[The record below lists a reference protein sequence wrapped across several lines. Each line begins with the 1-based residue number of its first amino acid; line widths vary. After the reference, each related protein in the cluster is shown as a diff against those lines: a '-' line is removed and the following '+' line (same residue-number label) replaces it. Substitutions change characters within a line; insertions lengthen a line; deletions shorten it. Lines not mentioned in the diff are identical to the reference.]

1 MEIAY
6 TDMKLIRKV
15 LRDRQEKI
23 EGWIHI
29 YGGVDA
35 QLQQERND
43 CKRLA
48 DAFDAL
54 ILQQ

>member
-6 TDMKLIRKV
+6 KDMTLIRKA
-15 LRDRQEKI
+15 LRSRQEEI
-23 EGWIHI
+23 EGWIHD

-48 DAFDAL
+48 DTFDTL
-54 ILQQ
+54 ILRQ

>member
-6 TDMKLIRKV
+6 KDMKLIRKV

>member
-6 TDMKLIRKV
+6 KDMTLIRKV
-15 LRDRQEKI
+15 LRARQDEI
-23 EGWIHI
+23 EGWIHD

-48 DAFDAL
+48 DTFDTL
-54 ILQQ
+54 ILRQ

>member
-1 MEIAY
+1 MEITY
-6 TDMKLIRKV
+6 KDMTLIRKV
-15 LRDRQEKI
+15 LRSRQEEI
-23 EGWIHI
+23 EDWIHI

-43 CKRLA
+43 CNRLA
-48 DAFDAL
+48 DAFDTL

>member
-6 TDMKLIRKV
+6 KDMTLIRKV
-15 LRDRQEKI
+15 LRDRQEEI
-23 EGWIHI
+23 EGWIHD

-48 DAFDAL
+48 DAFDTL
-54 ILQQ
+54 ISQQ

>member
-6 TDMKLIRKV
+6 KDMTLIRKV
-15 LRDRQEKI
+15 LRSRQEEI
-23 EGWIHI
+23 EDWIHI

-43 CKRLA
+43 CNRLA
-48 DAFDAL
+48 DAFDTL